1 MSGSTL
7 SLNHDPAPARCQL
20 GRQASFQ
27 ERGSNRSQ
35 YNQGNRSNTLP
46 SDSGRKAFAMRKMQQ
61 EIKDIVSPN
70 PVELHKVVI
79 SINRTNTH
87 SNITHSNTSEIT
99 KPSNALQV
107 HSFCV
112 LQVSLNK
119 ESDLEDFGFSVS
131 DGLLEKGVYVN
142 NIRPGGPAEV
152 AGLKPYDRLLQV
164 G

>member
-1 MSGSTL
+1 
-7 SLNHDPAPARCQL
+7 
-20 GRQASFQ
+20 
-27 ERGSNRSQ
+27 
-35 YNQGNRSNTLP
+35 
-46 SDSGRKAFAMRKMQQ
+46 MQQ

-79 SINRTNTH
+79 SINRTNT
-87 SNITHSNTSEIT
+87 TLSNTSEIT